1 MADKEKKVN
10 NSNPQEDVLR
20 FSDDDSMSIQD
31 ADISDSEHD
40 LLIRLSQQA
49 QHRRASQNQYHNDIN
64 VIGDDSHNDTTA
76 SLDLEVVSN
85 EHDIEDHLDDEI
97 IEEDDD
103 DDDNSDNDDNS
114 HDHSDDFEDPDSMR
128 YDGNC

>member
-1 MADKEKKVN
+1 MTDMKKKVN
-10 NSNPQEDVLR
+10 NSNPQEGVLR

-85 EHDIEDHLDDEI
+85 EHDIEDHLMMKLSKKTTMTTITVTTMI
-97 IEEDDD
+97 I
-103 DDDNSDNDDNS
+103 
-114 HDHSDDFEDPDSMR
+114 HTIIVTILKILIL
-128 YDGNC
+128 

>member
-1 MADKEKKVN
+1 MTDKEKKVN

-49 QHRRASQNQYHNDIN
+49 TSSSIAKSVPQ
-64 VIGDDSHNDTTA
+64 
-76 SLDLEVVSN
+76 
-85 EHDIEDHLDDEI
+85 
-97 IEEDDD
+97 
-103 DDDNSDNDDNS
+103 
-114 HDHSDDFEDPDSMR
+114 
-128 YDGNC
+128 